1 MATVA
6 VSSGCFGFSND
17 LAWRA
22 TWAAISGLGRPVRT
36 EVVVPRWG
44 VPRRIMEMAASVHY
58 PIQIQWD
65 EKPGEKLYWDVL
77 HGGPAANP
85 AHRLGLP
92 MVIHAPSVEYIL
104 RKLGPTRFARQFG
117 GSAVWLENIEPEDP
131 DDDPIGVVLRAA
143 KVVRENSTATVG
155 ACYDVGHAALHA
167 AAIKKRL
174 DAKSFGRKMIQDL
187 ERLKP
192 LGICAAHIHDFA
204 PDAPG
209 QRDHKPLGE
218 GILNFVD
225 IVTFL
230 LRENN
235 DIQLTLEVNHAGSY
249 MDMVAMRAFGHNFRQ
264 AYMAAVKD
272 LGKLDNILLYRE

>member
-1 MATVA
+1 MALLA
-6 VSSGCFGFSND
+6 ISSGCFGFSND

-22 TWAAISGLGRPVRT
+22 TWAAISGLSRPVRT
-36 EVVVPRWG
+36 EVVAPRWG
-44 VPRRIMEMAASVHY
+44 VPRRIMEIAASVHY
-58 PIQIQWD
+58 PIQIQWN

-92 MVIHAPSVEYIL
+92 MVIHAPSVEQIL
-104 RKLGPTRFARQFG
+104 GTLGPMMFARQFD
-117 GSAVWLENIEPEDP
+117 GSTVWLENIESKDP

-143 KVVRENSTATVG
+143 KVVSENSTATVG

-167 AAIKKRL
+167 AANIRGL

-187 ERLKP
+187 EQLKP
-192 LGICAAHIHDFA
+192 LGICAAHIHDFV

-218 GILNFVD
+218 GILNLVD

-230 LRENN
+230 LEKNN
-235 DIQLTLEVNHAGSY
+235 DIQLTLEVNYAGSY
-249 MDMVAMRAFGHNFRQ
+249 MDMVAMRVLGRNFSQ
-264 AYMAAVKD
+264 AREAAV
-272 LGKLDNILLYRE
+272 DNLSRLSSALLYRE